1 MRSSLKDKI
10 SAFGAIALFV
20 SMFFMAIGVVLL
32 VSVISA
38 VVLKLCWNTGV
49 IVLLSNYV
57 NPITSFMTAFLIS
70 LSFATLRDNHLTS
83 IKTLYEEFTDGV
95 SEDDKKKKV
104 IAIIASIIIAV
115 AIFVFDVFVF
125 SYTYDVVLPTIFK
138 FNIPELDDVQLLAV
152 YWFLNMIFRD
162 RSSSS
167 SSKKKEK

>member
-1 MRSSLKDKI
+1 MRSSLKDNL
-10 SAFGAIALFV
+10 SAFGATALSV
-20 SMFFMAIGVVLL
+20 SMFFMAIGVILL
-32 VSVISA
+32 TSVISA

-49 IVLLSNYV
+49 IALIGNYV

-70 LSFATLRDNHLTS
+70 LSFASLMDNHLTS
-83 IKTLYEEFTDGV
+83 IKTLYKGFTNGV

-104 IAIIASIIIAV
+104 TAIIASIIIAV

-152 YWFLNMIFRD
+152 YWFLNMIFRN
-162 RSSSS
+162 RSAS
-167 SSKKKEK
+167 